1 MCRET
6 LNIQQEQSRASL
18 VHFYYKLNV
27 FQKGLVPIIQYNKGQ
42 SGQALD
48 KPEQMHFEVWKS

>member
-1 MCRET
+1 MCRKT

-18 VHFYYKLNV
+18 VHFYYEPNV
-27 FQKGLVPIIQYNKGQ
+27 FQKRLIPIIQYNKGQ

-48 KPEQMHFEVWKS
+48 KPVQMLLELWKS